1 MSDFLNDILEA
12 INEISS
18 EVNRSKN
25 YHGNSTNRNPYP
37 QNPSNRSNPPRPS
50 YYTGQGR
57 SGSNPGYST
66 TPRSQGNYGYGNTS
80 GSNPGFKEVPKPQSV
95 PEDIFEGSSGIEGNP
110 PYDGSLVIE
119 GISSFEGSPRL
130 EGSPPYDGSLG
141 IEGISSFEGAPGLEG
156 NPPYDGSL
164 GLEGSSGFEGSP
176 VNEGSGSKKKKAS
189 PKKSAATAVPK
200 EKSILEKAVD
210 FSNLSNE
217 DILRGLIFS
226 EILER
231 PKFLRRYDRRIF

>member
-95 PEDIFEGSSGIEGNP
+95 PEDIFEGSFGIEGN
-110 PYDGSLVIE
+110 
-119 GISSFEGSPRL
+119 
-130 EGSPPYDGSLG
+130 PPYDGSLG

-231 PKFLRRYDRRIF
+231 PKFLRRFGRRIF

>member
-95 PEDIFEGSSGIEGNP
+95 PEDIFEGSFGIEGN
-110 PYDGSLVIE
+110 
-119 GISSFEGSPRL
+119 
-130 EGSPPYDGSLG
+130 PPYDGSLG

-189 PKKSAATAVPK
+189 HKKSTDTAVPK

>member
-95 PEDIFEGSSGIEGNP
+95 PEDIFEGSFGIEGN
-110 PYDGSLVIE
+110 
-119 GISSFEGSPRL
+119 
-130 EGSPPYDGSLG
+130 PPYDGSLG

-156 NPPYDGSL
+156 HPPYDGSL

>member
-95 PEDIFEGSSGIEGNP
+95 PEDIFEGSFGIEGN
-110 PYDGSLVIE
+110 
-119 GISSFEGSPRL
+119 
-130 EGSPPYDGSLG
+130 PPYDGSLG

>member
-95 PEDIFEGSSGIEGNP
+95 PEDIFEGSFGIEDN
-110 PYDGSLVIE
+110 
-119 GISSFEGSPRL
+119 
-130 EGSPPYDGSLG
+130 PPYDGSLG

>member
-110 PYDGSLVIE
+110 PYDGSL
-119 GISSFEGSPRL
+119 
-130 EGSPPYDGSLG
+130 G

>member
-95 PEDIFEGSSGIEGNP
+95 PEDIFEGSFGIEGN
-110 PYDGSLVIE
+110 
-119 GISSFEGSPRL
+119 
-130 EGSPPYDGSLG
+130 PPYDGSLG

-217 DILRGLIFS
+217 DILRGFIFS

>member
-95 PEDIFEGSSGIEGNP
+95 PEDIFEGSFGIEGN
-110 PYDGSLVIE
+110 
-119 GISSFEGSPRL
+119 
-130 EGSPPYDGSLG
+130 PPYDGSLG

-164 GLEGSSGFEGSP
+164 GIEGISSF
-176 VNEGSGSKKKKAS
+176 
-189 PKKSAATAVPK
+189 
-200 EKSILEKAVD
+200 
-210 FSNLSNE
+210 
-217 DILRGLIFS
+217 
-226 EILER
+226 
-231 PKFLRRYDRRIF
+231 

>member
-80 GSNPGFKEVPKPQSV
+80 GSNPGIKEVPKPQSV
-95 PEDIFEGSSGIEGNP
+95 PEDIFEGSFGIEGN
-110 PYDGSLVIE
+110 
-119 GISSFEGSPRL
+119 
-130 EGSPPYDGSLG
+130 PPYDGSLG

>member
-95 PEDIFEGSSGIEGNP
+95 PEDIFEGSFGI
-110 PYDGSLVIE
+110 
-119 GISSFEGSPRL
+119 
-130 EGSPPYDGSLG
+130 
-141 IEGISSFEGAPGLEG
+141 EG

-231 PKFLRRYDRRIF
+231 PKFLRRFGRRIF